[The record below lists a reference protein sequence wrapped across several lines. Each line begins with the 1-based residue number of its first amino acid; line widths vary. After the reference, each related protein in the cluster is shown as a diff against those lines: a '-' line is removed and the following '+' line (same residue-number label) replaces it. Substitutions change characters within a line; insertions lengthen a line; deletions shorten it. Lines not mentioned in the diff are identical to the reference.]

1 MFHGTLIASA
11 SGQNKAESK
20 KSSAKVAL
28 HKIAPNL
35 YEDLFADEAPPV
47 DESLPGQE
55 AKATPKQKALT
66 NMEVPC
72 GELGGVGADYRL
84 SFGG

>member
-28 HKIAPNL
+28 NKIAPNL

-47 DESLPGQE
+47 DESLPG
-55 AKATPKQKALT
+55 
-66 NMEVPC
+66 
-72 GELGGVGADYRL
+72 
-84 SFGG
+84 